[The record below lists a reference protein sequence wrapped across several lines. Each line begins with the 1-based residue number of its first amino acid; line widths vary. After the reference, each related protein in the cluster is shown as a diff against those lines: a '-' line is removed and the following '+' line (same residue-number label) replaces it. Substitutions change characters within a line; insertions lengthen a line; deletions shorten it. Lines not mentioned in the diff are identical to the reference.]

1 MNNIEV
7 NFPNDSL
14 LLVQLQQSN
23 KQAFDVLYKK
33 YWPQVYS
40 NAYDRLRDSDQAKEI
55 VQEIFVN
62 IWIRRENP
70 IINFQAYLSGAVRNE
85 VLKLAFKQKNNVPFL
100 ELGHEIIANQG
111 QADSNI
117 EYQEFYKAYEA
128 VLKTIPPKKQ
138 MIFRL
143 RFHEDLSTKEIA
155 DQLGITRKTV
165 QNQLGRAIEQ
175 LRLKIRS
182 LF

>member
-7 NFPNDSL
+7 NLPSDAL
-14 LLVQLQQSN
+14 LLIQLQQGN
-23 KQAFDVLYKK
+23 KQAFNILYKK
-33 YWPQVYS
+33 YWAQVYS
-40 NAYDRLRDSDQAKEI
+40 NAYNRLRDSDQAKEI

-70 IINFQAYLSGAVRNE
+70 IMNFQAYLIGAVRNE
-85 VLKLAFKQKNNVPFL
+85 VFKLASKQKNTVPFI
-100 ELGHEIIANQG
+100 EMGHEIIANHG

-175 LRLKIRS
+175 LRLKIRF